1 MAIEIGTVN
10 ADTNVKLG
18 STTIQSGYI
27 GFNQFYNTYTSILDL
42 YPSTYHAFS
51 LRKLKSTYTGKCL
64 RVRRTTTTPSATTT
78 TVDLSFDVYN
88 TISLNSP
95 ITYVSGTAT
104 TAKTLGQFAA
114 STGHTNVDGVNTNQ
128 SIFVVTWF
136 DQSGNNKNPTQAT
149 AGFQP
154 RIVNLG
160 ALETSN
166 GKVAVRFI
174 QANTNRLVIA
184 DTSVPFNNISTY
196 VLGNGLA
203 LTNVCFLFSLNGG
216 TNGPRFYVP
225 NGNNISYISSG
236 TFTGYTNAVGVNR
249 LYELLAGPS
258 TTSAYSNGILLS
270 PASVTSL
277 AANNTETSIGRN
289 FTSGTAPG
297 YADGYVSEAIS
308 FIGTSNRTG
317 IENNINSF
325 YGVW

>member
-1 MAIEIGTVN
+1 MAIEIGNVN

-42 YPSTYHAFS
+42 YPSAYHAFS

-95 ITYVSGTAT
+95 ITYVSGTTT

-136 DQSGNNKNPTQAT
+136 DQSGNNKNPTQST

-154 RIVNLG
+154 RLVNSG
-160 ALETSN
+160 VLETTN
-166 GKVAVRFI
+166 GKVSVRFV
-174 QANTNRLVIA
+174 QANSNRLTLV
-184 DTSVPFNNISTY
+184 DTSVSFNNMSAY
-196 VLGNGLA
+196 VVGNGLA
-203 LTNVCFLFSLNGG
+203 LTNCAFFYGLGS
-216 TNGPRFYVP
+216 TTRFYMP
-225 NGNNISYISSG
+225 NGNNISYVTTP
-236 TFTGYTNAVGVNR
+236 TFTGYTNAIGVNR
-249 LYELLAGPS
+249 LYELIAGTS
-258 TTSAYSNGILLS
+258 TTSAYSNGVLLS
-270 PASVTSL
+270 PASVTSST
-277 AANNTETSIGRN
+277 AINTDIRIGTN
-289 FTSGTAPG
+289 PTTTAV
-297 YADGYVSEAIS
+297 YTDGYISEIIL
-308 FIGTSNRTG
+308 FIGATNRTG
-317 IENNINSF
+317 IETNINSF
-325 YGVW
+325 YSIW